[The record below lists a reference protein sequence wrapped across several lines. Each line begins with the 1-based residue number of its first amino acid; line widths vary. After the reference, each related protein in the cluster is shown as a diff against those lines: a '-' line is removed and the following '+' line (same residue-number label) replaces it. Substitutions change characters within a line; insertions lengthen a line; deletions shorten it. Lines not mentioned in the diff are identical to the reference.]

1 MWREKD
7 EKMVFGKNSD
17 RGLVFDGRKIR
28 AVHIGEGGYTLDD
41 ILVHDAHSDDIGLHM
56 ALAEMKG
63 PDYPVALGVIRDVK
77 DITYDDG
84 VRDQVRDVMRT
95 SKIHSVDELL
105 HSGSTWEVK

>member
-1 MWREKD
+1 
-7 EKMVFGKNSD
+7 MVFGQNRD

-28 AVHIGEGGYTLDD
+28 AVRIGEGGYSMED
-41 ILVHDAHSDDIGLHM
+41 IMVHDSHTDNIGLHM

-84 VRDQVRDVMRT
+84 VRDQVKEVMAK
-95 SKIHSVDELL
+95 SQIHCVDELL